1 MPFELT
7 IALRYLFAQR
17 RQLFISVIST
27 ISTLGV
33 VVGVMILLIAL
44 AIMTGF
50 QGELRSRILGAASHL
65 SIYKGGGEAF
75 GDYRAV
81 IAKLGGIDA
90 VVGAAP
96 VLYGKALVSSATG
109 SALVTLKGIE
119 PELEATVTEFGEKM
133 MVGDLMRLSEPET
146 VSGEELGN
154 ELPPVIVG
162 EELAM
167 TLGVFIGDILKVTSP
182 EGHLSPF
189 GMLPRTRSFRVAGI
203 FQLGLYNFDNS
214 WALLHLPDA
223 QRLLGVGDEAMYVES
238 KVTDLFEVERV
249 EIDVMKAIG
258 GDYGSMNWK
267 ETNRS
272 LFFRIL
278 AREGGDDDLHQL
290 YRGGGSA
297 QYCREPDHDCH
308 EQDAGH
314 RDPAIDGGECQE
326 HHAHLHVARSHHRC
340 GGDGCW
346 SGAGCSGLLGARPL
360 SLDLDSRGRLSGG
373 LGAVQAAPIGFHPG
387 GHRGSSDL
395 FRGDTLPGAKG
406 CQIGDYGS
414 VEIRMIFSVKCS

>member
-81 IAKLGGIDA
+81 IAKLGGIDGIE
-90 VVGAAP
+90 GAAP

-133 MVGDLMRLSEPET
+133 MVGDLMRLSEPEN

-223 QRLLGVGDEAMYVES
+223 QRLLGVGDEAMYVET
-238 KVTDLFEVERV
+238 KVFDIFEVERI

-258 GDYGSMNWK
+258 DDYGSMNWK

-272 LFFRIL
+272 LFSAFWLEKVVTTIFISFIVGVAALNIVASQIMIVMNKTRDIAIL
-278 AREGGDDDLHQL
+278 RSMGA
-290 YRGGGSA
+290 SA
-297 QYCREPDHDCH
+297 KSIMHIFMLQGAIIGV
-308 EQDAGH
+308 AGT
-314 RDPAIDGGECQE
+314 A
-326 HHAHLHVARSHHRC
+326 V
-340 GGDGCW
+340 
-346 SGAGCSGLLGARPL
+346 
-360 SLDLDSRGRLSGG
+360 
-373 LGAVQAAPIGFHPG
+373 GAVLGVLVSWVLDHYRLISIPEDVYQVAWVPFKLLPSDFILVVIAAPLICFAA
-387 GHRGSSDL
+387 
-395 FRGDTLPGAKG
+395 TLYPARRAAKLV
-406 CQIGDYGS
+406 IT
-414 VEIRMIFSVKCS
+414 EALRFE

>member
-81 IAKLGGIDA
+81 IAKLGGIDGIE
-90 VVGAAP
+90 GAAP

-133 MVGDLMRLSEPET
+133 MVGDLMRLSEPKN
-146 VSGEELGN
+146 VSGEELGS

-223 QRLLGVGDEAMYVES
+223 QRLLGVGDEAMYVE
-238 KVTDLFEVERV
+238 
-249 EIDVMKAIG
+249 
-258 GDYGSMNWK
+258 
-267 ETNRS
+267 
-272 LFFRIL
+272 
-278 AREGGDDDLHQL
+278 
-290 YRGGGSA
+290 
-297 QYCREPDHDCH
+297 
-308 EQDAGH
+308 
-314 RDPAIDGGECQE
+314 
-326 HHAHLHVARSHHRC
+326 
-340 GGDGCW
+340 
-346 SGAGCSGLLGARPL
+346 
-360 SLDLDSRGRLSGG
+360 
-373 LGAVQAAPIGFHPG
+373 
-387 GHRGSSDL
+387 
-395 FRGDTLPGAKG
+395 
-406 CQIGDYGS
+406 
-414 VEIRMIFSVKCS
+414 

>member
-1 MPFELT
+1 MLFELT

-258 GDYGSMNWK
+258 DDYGSMNWK

-272 LFFRIL
+272 LFSAFWLEKVVTTIFISFIVGVAALNIVASQIMIVMNKTRDIAIL
-278 AREGGDDDLHQL
+278 RSMGASAKSIMHIFMLQGAIIGVAGTAVGAALGVLVSWVLDH
-290 YRGGGSA
+290 YRLISIPEDVY
-297 QYCREPDHDCH
+297 Q
-308 EQDAGH
+308 
-314 RDPAIDGGECQE
+314 
-326 HHAHLHVARSHHRC
+326 VA
-340 GGDGCW
+340 W
-346 SGAGCSGLLGARPL
+346 VPFKLLPSDFIL
-360 SLDLDSRGRLSGG
+360 
-373 LGAVQAAPIGFHPG
+373 VVIAAPLICFAA
-387 GHRGSSDL
+387 
-395 FRGDTLPGAKG
+395 TLYPARRAAKLV
-406 CQIGDYGS
+406 IT
-414 VEIRMIFSVKCS
+414 EALRFE

>member
-146 VSGEELGN
+146 VLGEELGN

-258 GDYGSMNWK
+258 DDYGSMNWK

-272 LFFRIL
+272 LFSAFWLEKVVTTIFISFIVGVAALNIVASQIMIVMNKTRDIAIL
-278 AREGGDDDLHQL
+278 RSMGASAKSIMHIFMLQGAIIGVAGTAVGAALGVLVSWVLDH
-290 YRGGGSA
+290 YRLISIPEDVY
-297 QYCREPDHDCH
+297 Q
-308 EQDAGH
+308 
-314 RDPAIDGGECQE
+314 
-326 HHAHLHVARSHHRC
+326 VA
-340 GGDGCW
+340 W
-346 SGAGCSGLLGARPL
+346 VPFKLLPSDFIL
-360 SLDLDSRGRLSGG
+360 
-373 LGAVQAAPIGFHPG
+373 VVIAAPLICFAA
-387 GHRGSSDL
+387 
-395 FRGDTLPGAKG
+395 TLYPARRAAKLV
-406 CQIGDYGS
+406 IT
-414 VEIRMIFSVKCS
+414 EALRFE